1 MARSS
6 GHSIE
11 LLGNGDLLVSGAGR
25 VCKGT
30 RDHAHW
36 LEAAKRG
43 EARVFRRA
51 GVFGGAASPPDPSAA
66 TVLERLG
73 VSNASLERQRQAATD
88 AAYGGGLDLRE
99 LRVMRRAD
107 LIPYDH

>member
-25 VCKGT
+25 ICKGT
-30 RDHAHW
+30 RDHELW
-36 LEAAKRG
+36 LEAANRG
-43 EARVFRRA
+43 EAHLIRRT
-51 GVFGGAASPPDPSAA
+51 GVFGGAVSPPEPSAA
-66 TVLERLG
+66 AVLERLG
-73 VSNASLERQRQAATD
+73 VSNATLERQQQAATD

-99 LRVMRRAD
+99 LRVMRQAD